1 MTRYVDTHDFAF
13 DHAFDETQKNEAI
26 YRHTCRPLVSSVF
39 ERKAKATVF
48 AYGQTGS
55 GKTHT
60 MMGPDKGKDE
70 ELKAN
75 LRVEKGLY
83 EMAAEDIFMLN
94 KSQRY
99 KHIGVYVS
107 FFEIY
112 GGRLFDLLNE
122 RKKLRCL
129 EDHEKQV
136 QIVGIREQPIMD
148 TSELFQV
155 MEIGHAC
162 RSVGTTGAN
171 VDSSRSHAV
180 LQIILKDTRTG
191 KKTGG
196 KFSFVDLAG
205 SERGADTTHNNRQTR
220 MEGAEINK
228 SLLAL
233 KECIRALFHV
243 QVSSASVFTPL
254 CFRLEC
260 EYSDNESYS
269 RRVPSLLT
277 TQHLSPL
284 FLESH
289 SIPRVEIDAGAQRLI
304 CRWEFAH
311 RHGSHNITQL
321 DKRGAH
327 LEYSALWLQ
336 SEGDQE

>member
-1 MTRYVDTHDFAF
+1 MTRYVETHDFAF
-13 DHAFDETQKNEAI
+13 DHAFDESQNNQVI

-39 ERKAKATVF
+39 ERSAKATVF

-70 ELKAN
+70 EVRGK
-75 LRVEKGLY
+75 LRAEKGLY

-122 RKKLRCL
+122 RRKLRCL
-129 EDHEKQV
+129 EDHEKKV
-136 QIVGIREQPIMD
+136 QIVGIREQPV
-148 TSELFQV
+148 TNTRELFEV

-171 VDSSRSHAV
+171 LDSSRSHAV
-180 LQIILKDTRTG
+180 LQFILKDNRTG

-243 QVSSASVFTPL
+243 QVRFSAFAQALSVCLFV
-254 CFRLEC
+254 C
-260 EYSDNESYS
+260 
-269 RRVPSLLT
+269 
-277 TQHLSPL
+277 LS
-284 FLESH
+284 
-289 SIPRVEIDAGAQRLI
+289 VD
-304 CRWEFAH
+304 
-311 RHGSHNITQL
+311 
-321 DKRGAH
+321 
-327 LEYSALWLQ
+327 
-336 SEGDQE
+336 